1 METTKKVTPPPVLCL
16 LAALFFLCLFAPM
29 AAGQDN
35 PATDNWKDHLNSVDK
50 LANTGGG
57 DGLSWKNA
65 IEIASAEELA
75 YFAQQVNSQGD
86 IALGSGGGPIKHN
99 GKGGDATGFKGYY
112 FALAADIDLSDYD
125 WTPIGNAT
133 YPFEGNF
140 DGRGHCVKGLKVRQ
154 VEIVSRAVYAGLFGY
169 AYVGTLRNL
178 GVRLAD
184 AGIQAN
190 LTEGSAC
197 VGGIA
202 GYAYEIFNC
211 YVVGEGTI
219 EASISGY
226 GIYVNGIHAGGIV
239 GYLDNGGSLTNC
251 YATVNV
257 KVEPKSTVHV
267 GGIVGYG
274 DSKSTISCTYATGDV
289 ETGTGENYYYAGGIC
304 GYLQNTLKNS
314 LAVNGRIIGGNPLSN
329 RIVGKNESQSALTD
343 NYASPEIR
351 VNGNSVIGGAAN
363 DANGNPE
370 VNLDNFGSVFT
381 WGDGW
386 NTGDGTHLPQLKMQT
401 GDGPSYSYIDWPT
414 GDGYTS
420 QPSLDVTRY
429 LIATRFAGGNG
440 DKDNPYQI
448 ANRAQLAYL
457 AKQVNGGTEN
467 DGKENDKKEDY
478 TDKYFILTADID
490 MSSFFWTPI
499 GKDSKHPF
507 KGNFDGKGYC
517 VKGLKVRQEN
527 TKKDNVYAGLFG
539 LASAGTLRN
548 LGVWLAKEG
557 VWAGPSSESTEGFFY
572 ANAGG
577 IAGQADY
584 IFNCYVTGEGVVES
598 VGKSKD
604 NGGPSSNVSSSSRA
618 GGIVGNLHSSL
629 SNCYATVGVKASGA
643 SDNDVKANSYAGGIA
658 GFGSSDSRYGLSQT
672 YATGV
677 VEAAG
682 DGYNYAGGIYGS
694 HSTGPFSNNLALNP
708 EIKVTGD
715 EGMSGR
721 IFGKTTSIYNK
732 PSDNYASPK
741 ILVNG
746 YSVSGG
752 ADSDMNGDPG
762 VDLGNFRSVITWG
775 DGWDTD
781 DDMHLPQLMMQEG
794 EDENGIPTY
803 SPWPTGN
810 GYTPQPLL
818 DATRYLNTEFAGDGD
833 EDNPYQIANRAQL
846 AYLAK
851 QVNAGKDNGGTDYEG
866 KYFILTA
873 DIDLS
878 PFFWTP
884 IGKDYDHSFKGNF
897 DGKGHCVKGLKV
909 YVESSDKYTVW
920 AGLFGCT
927 NTGTLCNLGVW
938 LAEEGVHIVYSGS
951 SDAYAGGIAG
961 QAKYVFNCYVTGEG
975 EVKAEATF
983 SSQRGPRLWVGGIA
997 GYITG
1002 ALSDCYATVDVKAR
1016 GKGRLNYAGGIAGYA
1031 SIESTFSRTYT
1042 TGAVEAAS
1050 GTENYAGGI
1059 CGRIDKGT
1067 LSYNLALNS
1076 EITGDEGKSGRI
1088 TGLLN
1093 YASSSAN
1100 YASTKTK
1107 CNSKDNLYGSDGTP
1121 TCLETFLD
1129 DLKDQGNGWGDSWDI
1144 GDGTNLPKLRMKVK
1158 EQDGSSYEPWLDGQQ
1173 PSLLASNYL
1182 STLPKLHIVSPTG
1195 GTLTVSDQDGKEV
1208 PNDTKIRPGTSL
1220 TLTYAENTNYRF
1232 SRYLSGSSADNL
1244 QALSGNTIEMPDA
1257 DLWLS
1262 ADFNYQDPTP
1272 PPPPPTVYYTVSLPS
1287 VEGTVT
1293 DPSAGSYEVESWST
1307 FCFYLM
1313 PEPDYSESEPVVT
1326 TSRGETIMPRTSDGA
1341 YLVKYV
1347 RTDVEIFIDGI
1358 VKNLPPVANEP
1369 IRAVAPEPE
1378 IWNED
1383 ACLCIRLPEG
1393 MPTSPVRIFTP
1404 EGRLLHAFR
1413 STPGL
1418 NRRQLPTGIYILQVG
1433 DTVRKV
1439 LIK

>member
-1 METTKKVTPPPVLCL
+1 MKHYLSYIISIVLL
-16 LAALFFLCLFAPM
+16 LSGVNG

-57 DGLSWKNA
+57 DGTSWKNA
-65 IEIASAEELA
+65 IKIASAEELA
-75 YFAQQVNSQGD
+75 YFAQQVNSQQP
-86 IALGSGGGPIKHN
+86 IALGSGGDPIEHN
-99 GKGGDATGFKGYY
+99 GKDGDAGGFMSYY

-133 YPFEGNF
+133 YPFKGNF
-140 DGRGHCVKGLKVRQ
+140 DGRGHCVNGLKVMK
-154 VEIVSRAVYAGLFGY
+154 VETGRVVYAGLFGC

-190 LTEGSAC
+190 LTEGSAY

-219 EASISGY
+219 KASVSDIFAG
-226 GIYVNGIHAGGIV
+226 GIYAGGIV
-239 GYLDNGGSLTNC
+239 GNLDSDGSLTNC

-257 KVEPKSTVHV
+257 KVEPKSRGYV

-289 ETGTGENYYYAGGIC
+289 ETGTGENHYYAGGIC
-304 GYLQNTLKNS
+304 GYLLKNGTLTNS
-314 LAVNGRIIGGNPLSN
+314 LAVNGRIIGGNPFSN
-329 RIVGKNESQSALTD
+329 RIVGDKGSNFTLTG

-351 VNGNSVIGGAAN
+351 VNGNSVSGGAAN
-363 DANGNPE
+363 NKNGDPG
-370 VNLDNFGSVFT
+370 VDLDNFGTVIT

-386 NTGDGTHLPQLKMQT
+386 NTGDGTHLPQLKIQKEGT
-401 GDGPSYSYIDWPT
+401 DGKTTYDNWPT

-420 QPSLDVTRY
+420 QPSLDATRY
-429 LIATRFAGGNG
+429 LIATKFAGGDG
-440 DKDNPYQI
+440 KEGSPYQI

-457 AKQVNGGTEN
+457 AKQVNGGTDN
-467 DGKENDKKEDY
+467 DKKVNDKKEDY
-478 TDKYFILTADID
+478 NGSYFILTADID
-490 MSSFFWTPI
+490 LSSFFWTPI

-507 KGNFDGKGYC
+507 KGNFDGQGYC

-539 LASAGTLRN
+539 YASDGTLRN

-557 VWAGPSSESTEGFFY
+557 VWAGPSESTEGFYY

-577 IAGQADY
+577 IAGQAKY
-584 IFNCYVTGEGVVES
+584 IFNCYVTGEGVVEA

-604 NGGPSSNVSSSSRA
+604 NGGPSSDVSSSSRA
-618 GGIVGNLHSSL
+618 GGIVGYLYYSL

-658 GFGSSDSRYGLSQT
+658 GFGSSDSDYGLSQT

-708 EIKVTGD
+708 VITGG
-715 EGMSGR
+715 EGTSGR
-721 IFGKTTSIYNK
+721 IFGKTTSISNK

-775 DGWDTD
+775 DGWD
-781 DDMHLPQLMMQEG
+781 
-794 EDENGIPTY
+794 I
-803 SPWPTGN
+803 S
-810 GYTPQPLL
+810 
-818 DATRYLNTEFAGDGD
+818 
-833 EDNPYQIANRAQL
+833 
-846 AYLAK
+846 
-851 QVNAGKDNGGTDYEG
+851 
-866 KYFILTA
+866 
-873 DIDLS
+873 
-878 PFFWTP
+878 
-884 IGKDYDHSFKGNF
+884 
-897 DGKGHCVKGLKV
+897 
-909 YVESSDKYTVW
+909 
-920 AGLFGCT
+920 
-927 NTGTLCNLGVW
+927 
-938 LAEEGVHIVYSGS
+938 
-951 SDAYAGGIAG
+951 
-961 QAKYVFNCYVTGEG
+961 
-975 EVKAEATF
+975 
-983 SSQRGPRLWVGGIA
+983 
-997 GYITG
+997 
-1002 ALSDCYATVDVKAR
+1002 
-1016 GKGRLNYAGGIAGYA
+1016 
-1031 SIESTFSRTYT
+1031 
-1042 TGAVEAAS
+1042 
-1050 GTENYAGGI
+1050 
-1059 CGRIDKGT
+1059 
-1067 LSYNLALNS
+1067 
-1076 EITGDEGKSGRI
+1076 
-1088 TGLLN
+1088 
-1093 YASSSAN
+1093 
-1100 YASTKTK
+1100 
-1107 CNSKDNLYGSDGTP
+1107 
-1121 TCLETFLD
+1121 
-1129 DLKDQGNGWGDSWDI
+1129 
-1144 GDGTNLPKLRMKVK
+1144 GDGTNLPKLNMKK
-1158 EQDGSSYEPWLDGQQ
+1158 QDGSYESWPSGQQ
-1173 PSLLASNYL
+1173 PSLAAEDYL
-1182 STLPKLHIVSPTG
+1182 PAFPKLHIVSPTG
-1195 GTLTVSDQDGKEV
+1195 GTLTVKDEDGKTV
-1208 PNDTKIRPGTSL
+1208 SDDTWIRPGTSL

-1287 VEGTVT
+1287 VEGAVT

-1307 FCFYLM
+1307 FCFYLTLDA
-1313 PEPDYSESEPVVT
+1313 DYDESQPVVT

-1369 IRAVAPEPE
+1369 IRAAASEPE
-1378 IWNED
+1378 IWSED

-1413 STPGL
+1413 STRG
-1418 NRRQLPTGIYILQVG
+1418 
-1433 DTVRKV
+1433 
-1439 LIK
+1439 

>member
-1 METTKKVTPPPVLCL
+1 MKHYLSYIISIVLL
-16 LAALFFLCLFAPM
+16 LSGVNG

-35 PATDNWKDHLNSVDK
+35 PATDNWKDHLNGVDK

-57 DGLSWKNA
+57 DGSSWEKA
-65 IEIASAEELA
+65 ILIASAEELA

-99 GKGGDATGFKGYY
+99 GKDQAGGFMSYY

-133 YPFEGNF
+133 YPFKGNF
-140 DGRGHCVKGLKVRQ
+140 DGRGHCVNGLKVMK
-154 VEIVSRAVYAGLFGY
+154 VETSGDVYAGLFGR

-190 LTEGSAC
+190 GGSAR

-202 GYAYEIFNC
+202 GYAYKIFNC

-219 EASISGY
+219 KASISEEG
-226 GIYVNGIHAGGIV
+226 NIHAGGIV
-239 GYLDNGGSLTNC
+239 GYLDSGGSLTNC

-257 KVEPKSTVHV
+257 KVEPKGTVHV

-274 DSKSTISCTYATGDV
+274 SSNSTISCTYATGDV
-289 ETGTGENYYYAGGIC
+289 ETGTGNYKRYAGGIC
-304 GYLQNTLKNS
+304 GYLLNNGTLTNS
-314 LAVNGRIIGGNPLSN
+314 LAVNGRIIGGNSLSN
-329 RIVGKNESQSALTD
+329 RIVGKKESNFTLTG

-363 DANGNPE
+363 DMNGNPE

-381 WGDGW
+381 WGEGW

-401 GDGPSYSYIDWPT
+401 EDTDGNTTYEDWPT
-414 GDGYTS
+414 GEGFTS
-420 QPSLDVTRY
+420 QPSLDATRY
-429 LIATRFAGGNG
+429 LIATDFAGGKG
-440 DKDNPYQI
+440 TSAEPYRI

-457 AKQVNGGTEN
+457 AKQVNGGTDN
-467 DGKENDKKEDY
+467 DKKVNDKKEDY
-478 TDKYFILTADID
+478 NGSYFILTADID
-490 MSSFFWTPI
+490 LSPFFWTPI
-499 GKDSKHPF
+499 GKDSKHLF
-507 KGNFDGKGYC
+507 KGNFDGQGHC

-527 TKKDNVYAGLFG
+527 TKKNDVYAGLFG
-539 LASAGTLRN
+539 YASDGTLRN

-557 VWAGPSSESTEGFFY
+557 VWAGPSESTEGFYY

-577 IAGQADY
+577 IAGQAKY
-584 IFNCYVTGEGVVES
+584 VFNCYVTGEGVVEA

-618 GGIVGNLHSSL
+618 GGIVGYLYYSL

-643 SDNDVKANSYAGGIA
+643 SDKDVKASSYAGGIA
-658 GFGSSDSRYGLSQT
+658 GFGSSDSDYGLSQT

-708 EIKVTGD
+708 MITGG
-715 EGMSGR
+715 EGTSGR
-721 IFGKTTSIYNK
+721 IFGKTTSFNP
-732 PSDNYASPK
+732 PSGNYASPE
-741 ILVNG
+741 IQVNG
-746 YSVSGG
+746 KLVIGG

-775 DGWDTD
+775 EGWD
-781 DDMHLPQLMMQEG
+781 
-794 EDENGIPTY
+794 I
-803 SPWPTGN
+803 S
-810 GYTPQPLL
+810 
-818 DATRYLNTEFAGDGD
+818 
-833 EDNPYQIANRAQL
+833 
-846 AYLAK
+846 
-851 QVNAGKDNGGTDYEG
+851 
-866 KYFILTA
+866 
-873 DIDLS
+873 
-878 PFFWTP
+878 
-884 IGKDYDHSFKGNF
+884 
-897 DGKGHCVKGLKV
+897 
-909 YVESSDKYTVW
+909 
-920 AGLFGCT
+920 
-927 NTGTLCNLGVW
+927 
-938 LAEEGVHIVYSGS
+938 
-951 SDAYAGGIAG
+951 
-961 QAKYVFNCYVTGEG
+961 
-975 EVKAEATF
+975 
-983 SSQRGPRLWVGGIA
+983 
-997 GYITG
+997 
-1002 ALSDCYATVDVKAR
+1002 
-1016 GKGRLNYAGGIAGYA
+1016 
-1031 SIESTFSRTYT
+1031 
-1042 TGAVEAAS
+1042 
-1050 GTENYAGGI
+1050 
-1059 CGRIDKGT
+1059 
-1067 LSYNLALNS
+1067 
-1076 EITGDEGKSGRI
+1076 
-1088 TGLLN
+1088 
-1093 YASSSAN
+1093 
-1100 YASTKTK
+1100 
-1107 CNSKDNLYGSDGTP
+1107 
-1121 TCLETFLD
+1121 
-1129 DLKDQGNGWGDSWDI
+1129 
-1144 GDGTNLPKLRMKVK
+1144 GDGTNLPKLNMKK
-1158 EQDGSSYEPWLDGQQ
+1158 QDGSYESWPSGQQ
-1173 PSLLASNYL
+1173 PSLAAEDYL
-1182 STLPKLHIVSPTG
+1182 PAFPKLHIVSPTG
-1195 GTLTVSDQDGKEV
+1195 GTLTVKDEDGKTV
-1208 PNDTKIRPGTSL
+1208 SDDTWIRPGTSL

-1244 QALSGNTIEMPDA
+1244 QVLSGNTIEMPDA

-1287 VEGTVT
+1287 VEGAVT

-1307 FCFYLM
+1307 FCFYLTLDA
-1313 PEPDYSESEPVVT
+1313 DYSESEPVVT
-1326 TSRGETIMPRTSDGA
+1326 TSRGETLQPRTSDGA

-1369 IRAVAPEPE
+1369 IRAAASEPE
-1378 IWNED
+1378 IWSED

-1418 NRRQLPTGIYILQVG
+1418 NRRQLPTGIYIVQVG

>member
-1 METTKKVTPPPVLCL
+1 MKPITTYRQTACRL

-29 AAGQDN
+29 AAGQDS
-35 PATDNWKDHLNSVDK
+35 PATGNWKDNLNGVNK
-50 LANTGGG
+50 LANTGDG
-57 DGLSWKNA
+57 DGLSWENA

-75 YFAQQVNSQGD
+75 YFAQQVNSQQP
-86 IALGSGGGPIKHN
+86 IAYGSSGSSIKHN
-99 GKGGDATGFKGYY
+99 DKGDAGGFISYY

-133 YPFEGNF
+133 YPFKGNF
-140 DGRGHCVKGLKVRQ
+140 DGRGHCVNGLKVMK
-154 VEIVSRAVYAGLFGY
+154 VETGGAVYAGLFGR
-169 AYVGTLRNL
+169 ASVGMLRNL
-178 GVRLAD
+178 GVRLSD

-190 LTEGSAC
+190 GGSAY

-202 GYAYEIFNC
+202 GYAHKIFNC

-219 EASISGY
+219 EASISEEGS
-226 GIYVNGIHAGGIV
+226 IYAGGIV
-239 GYLDNGGSLTNC
+239 GNLDSDGSLTNC

-257 KVEPKSTVHV
+257 KVEPEGTVHV
-267 GGIVGYG
+267 GGIVGFG
-274 DSKSTISCTYATGDV
+274 GSNSTISCTYATGDV
-289 ETGTGENYYYAGGIC
+289 ETGTGNYKRYAGGIC
-304 GYLQNTLKNS
+304 GYLLNNGTLTNS
-314 LAVNGRIIGGNPLSN
+314 LAVNGRIIGGNSLSN
-329 RIVGKNESQSALTD
+329 RIVGEKESGFTLTN

-363 DANGNPE
+363 DMNGNPE

-381 WGDGW
+381 WGEGW
-386 NTGDGTHLPQLKMQT
+386 NTGDGTHLPQLKIQKEGT
-401 GDGPSYSYIDWPT
+401 DGKTTYNNWPT

-420 QPSLDVTRY
+420 QPSLDATRY
-429 LIATRFAGGNG
+429 LIATKFADGNG
-440 DKDNPYQI
+440 DKDNPYKI

-467 DGKENDKKEDY
+467 GGKVNDKKEDY
-478 TDKYFILTADID
+478 NGSYFILTADID

-527 TKKDNVYAGLFG
+527 TPKDNVYAGLFG
-539 LASAGTLRN
+539 YASDGTLCN

-557 VWAGPSSESTEGFFY
+557 VWAGPSKSTEGFYY

-577 IAGQADY
+577 IAGQAKY
-584 IFNCYVTGEGVVES
+584 VFNCYVTGEGVVEA

-604 NGGPSSNVSSSSRA
+604 NGGPSSDVSSSSRA
-618 GGIVGNLHSSL
+618 GGIVGNLYFSL

-658 GFGSSDSRYGLSQT
+658 GFGSSDSDYGLSQT

-715 EGMSGR
+715 EGTSGR
-721 IFGKTTSIYNK
+721 IFGKTTSFNP
-732 PSDNYASPK
+732 PSGNYASPE
-741 ILVNG
+741 IQVNG
-746 YSVSGG
+746 KLVIGG
-752 ADSDMNGDPG
+752 AANDANGDPG

-775 DGWDTD
+775 EGWD
-781 DDMHLPQLMMQEG
+781 
-794 EDENGIPTY
+794 I
-803 SPWPTGN
+803 S
-810 GYTPQPLL
+810 
-818 DATRYLNTEFAGDGD
+818 
-833 EDNPYQIANRAQL
+833 
-846 AYLAK
+846 
-851 QVNAGKDNGGTDYEG
+851 
-866 KYFILTA
+866 
-873 DIDLS
+873 
-878 PFFWTP
+878 
-884 IGKDYDHSFKGNF
+884 
-897 DGKGHCVKGLKV
+897 
-909 YVESSDKYTVW
+909 
-920 AGLFGCT
+920 
-927 NTGTLCNLGVW
+927 
-938 LAEEGVHIVYSGS
+938 
-951 SDAYAGGIAG
+951 
-961 QAKYVFNCYVTGEG
+961 
-975 EVKAEATF
+975 
-983 SSQRGPRLWVGGIA
+983 
-997 GYITG
+997 
-1002 ALSDCYATVDVKAR
+1002 
-1016 GKGRLNYAGGIAGYA
+1016 
-1031 SIESTFSRTYT
+1031 
-1042 TGAVEAAS
+1042 
-1050 GTENYAGGI
+1050 
-1059 CGRIDKGT
+1059 
-1067 LSYNLALNS
+1067 
-1076 EITGDEGKSGRI
+1076 
-1088 TGLLN
+1088 
-1093 YASSSAN
+1093 
-1100 YASTKTK
+1100 
-1107 CNSKDNLYGSDGTP
+1107 
-1121 TCLETFLD
+1121 
-1129 DLKDQGNGWGDSWDI
+1129 
-1144 GDGTNLPKLRMKVK
+1144 GDGTNLPKLKMKK
-1158 EQDGSSYEPWLDGQQ
+1158 QDGSYESWPSGQQ
-1173 PSLLASNYL
+1173 PSLAAEDYL
-1182 STLPKLHIVSPTG
+1182 PAFPKLHIVSPTG
-1195 GTLTVSDQDGKEV
+1195 GTLTVKDEDGKTV
-1208 PNDTKIRPGTSL
+1208 SDDTWIRPGTSL

-1244 QALSGNTIEMPDA
+1244 QVLSGNTIEMPDA

-1287 VEGTVT
+1287 VEGAVT

-1369 IRAVAPEPE
+1369 IRAAASEPE
-1378 IWNED
+1378 IWSED
-1383 ACLCIRLPEG
+1383 VCLCIRLPEG

-1404 EGRLLHAFR
+1404 EGRLLDSFR
-1413 STPGL
+1413 SVPGL
-1418 NRRQLPTGIYILQVG
+1418 NRRQLPTGIYIVQVG

>member
-1 METTKKVTPPPVLCL
+1 MKPITTYRQTVCRL

-35 PATDNWKDHLNSVDK
+35 PATDNWKDHLNGVDK

-57 DGLSWKNA
+57 DGSSWKEA
-65 IEIASAEELA
+65 IRIASAEELT
-75 YFAQQVNSQGD
+75 YFAQQVNSQQP
-86 IALGSGGGPIKHN
+86 IAYGSSGSSIKHN
-99 GKGGDATGFKGYY
+99 DKGNAGGFMSYY

-125 WTPIGNAT
+125 WTPIGNDT
-133 YPFEGNF
+133 YPFKGNF
-140 DGRGHCVKGLKVRQ
+140 DGWGHCVNGLKVMK
-154 VEIVSRAVYAGLFGY
+154 VGTVNEAVYAGLFGY
-169 AYVGTLRNL
+169 ASVGILRNL

-190 LTEGSAC
+190 GGSAY

-202 GYAYEIFNC
+202 GYAHKIFNC

-219 EASISGY
+219 EASLSGM
-226 GIYVNGIHAGGIV
+226 GSIHAGGIV
-239 GYLDNGGSLTNC
+239 GYLDSGGSLTNC

-257 KVEPKSTVHV
+257 KVEPEGTVHV
-267 GGIVGYG
+267 GGIVGFG
-274 DSKSTISCTYATGDV
+274 SSKSTISCTYATGDV
-289 ETGTGENYYYAGGIC
+289 ETGTGGSMYYAGGIC
-304 GYLQNTLKNS
+304 GYLQNNGTLTNT
-314 LAVNGRIIGGNPLSN
+314 LAVNGRIMGGNSFSN
-329 RIVGKNESQSALTD
+329 RIVGDKESNFTLTG

-351 VNGNSVIGGAAN
+351 VNGNSVSGGAAN

-370 VNLDNFGSVFT
+370 VDLDNFRSVFT
-381 WGDGW
+381 RGDGW
-386 NTGDGTHLPQLKMQT
+386 DTSDGTHLPQLMIQT
-401 GDGPSYSYIDWPT
+401 EDTDGNTTYLDWPT
-414 GDGYTS
+414 GDGFTTP
-420 QPSLDVTRY
+420 QPSLDATRY
-429 LIATRFAGGNG
+429 LIATKFAGGDG
-440 DKDNPYQI
+440 SSDSPYKI
-448 ANRAQLAYL
+448 ANRAQLTYL
-457 AKQVNGGTEN
+457 AKQVNGGTDN
-467 DGKENDKKEDY
+467 DKKVNDKKEDY
-478 TDKYFILTADID
+478 NGSYFILTADID

-557 VWAGPSSESTEGFFY
+557 VWAGPSFESTEGFFY

-584 IFNCYVTGEGVVES
+584 IFNCYVTGEGVVEA

-658 GFGSSDSRYGLSQT
+658 GFGSSDSDYGLSQT

-682 DGYNYAGGIYGS
+682 DGYNYAGGIYGY
-694 HSTGPFSNNLALNP
+694 HEMGPFSNNLALNP
-708 EIKVTGD
+708 VIKGG
-715 EGMSGR
+715 EGTSGR
-721 IFGKTTSIYNK
+721 IAGKISSPIVSTSPPYS
-732 PSDNYASPK
+732 SDNYASPK
-741 ILVNG
+741 ILVNRD
-746 YSVSGG
+746 SVIGG
-752 ADSDMNGDPG
+752 TDSDMNGDPG

-775 DGWDTD
+775 EGWD
-781 DDMHLPQLMMQEG
+781 
-794 EDENGIPTY
+794 I
-803 SPWPTGN
+803 S
-810 GYTPQPLL
+810 
-818 DATRYLNTEFAGDGD
+818 
-833 EDNPYQIANRAQL
+833 
-846 AYLAK
+846 
-851 QVNAGKDNGGTDYEG
+851 
-866 KYFILTA
+866 
-873 DIDLS
+873 
-878 PFFWTP
+878 
-884 IGKDYDHSFKGNF
+884 
-897 DGKGHCVKGLKV
+897 
-909 YVESSDKYTVW
+909 
-920 AGLFGCT
+920 
-927 NTGTLCNLGVW
+927 
-938 LAEEGVHIVYSGS
+938 
-951 SDAYAGGIAG
+951 
-961 QAKYVFNCYVTGEG
+961 
-975 EVKAEATF
+975 
-983 SSQRGPRLWVGGIA
+983 
-997 GYITG
+997 
-1002 ALSDCYATVDVKAR
+1002 
-1016 GKGRLNYAGGIAGYA
+1016 
-1031 SIESTFSRTYT
+1031 
-1042 TGAVEAAS
+1042 
-1050 GTENYAGGI
+1050 
-1059 CGRIDKGT
+1059 
-1067 LSYNLALNS
+1067 
-1076 EITGDEGKSGRI
+1076 
-1088 TGLLN
+1088 
-1093 YASSSAN
+1093 
-1100 YASTKTK
+1100 
-1107 CNSKDNLYGSDGTP
+1107 
-1121 TCLETFLD
+1121 
-1129 DLKDQGNGWGDSWDI
+1129 
-1144 GDGTNLPKLRMKVK
+1144 GDGTNLPKLKMKK
-1158 EQDGSSYEPWLDGQQ
+1158 QDGSYESWPSGQQ
-1173 PSLLASNYL
+1173 PSLAAEDYL
-1182 STLPKLHIVSPTG
+1182 PAFPKLHIVSPTG
-1195 GTLTVSDQDGKEV
+1195 GTLTVKDEDGKTV
-1208 PNDTKIRPGTSL
+1208 SDDTWIRPGTSL

-1232 SRYLSGSSADNL
+1232 SRYLSGNSADNL

-1287 VEGTVT
+1287 VEGAVT
-1293 DPSAGSYEVESWST
+1293 DPSAGSYEVESWDT
-1307 FCFYLM
+1307 FRFYLT

-1358 VKNLPPVANEP
+1358 VKNLPPVANDP
-1369 IRAVAPEPE
+1369 IRAASSEPE
-1378 IWNED
+1378 IWSED

-1418 NRRQLPTGIYILQVG
+1418 NRRQLPTGIYIVQVG